1 MDDGLGKDKASVIF
15 DDDEKLEA
23 VKVDA
28 TQLRSIEEGLNE
40 EMTLSGML
48 D

>member
-1 MDDGLGKDKASVIF
+1 LKAYLMDDGLGKDKASVIF

-28 TQLRSIEEGLNE
+28 S
-40 EMTLSGML
+40 
-48 D
+48 